1 MKGGINTPDE
11 RAEII
16 FAALVSAYPSDVQ
29 DVSHLLTQALADL
42 RHLADKH
49 GLSFA
54 QCDGNAYQ
62 IYLAERAA

>member
-1 MKGGINTPDE
+1 MKGGINAPDDQVE
-11 RAEII
+11 VI
-16 FAALVSAYPSDVQ
+16 FAALVSTYPGDVR
-29 DVSHLLTQALADL
+29 DLSHLLTQALADL

-62 IYLAERAA
+62 IYLTERAA